1 MTFIADRP
9 FISFSPIPRMRDR
22 RGAPTPK
29 RGAGAESP
37 TPTHVAI
44 AECGGGMPK
53 LFVRIIH

>member
-1 MTFIADRP
+1 
-9 FISFSPIPRMRDR
+9 MRDR

-44 AECGGGMPK
+44 AECGGDMPK
-53 LFVRIIH
+53 LFGSSPISVESKNV